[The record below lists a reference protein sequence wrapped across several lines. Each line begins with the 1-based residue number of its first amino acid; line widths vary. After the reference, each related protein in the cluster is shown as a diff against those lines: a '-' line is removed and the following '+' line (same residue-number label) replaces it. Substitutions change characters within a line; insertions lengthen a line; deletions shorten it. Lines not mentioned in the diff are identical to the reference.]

1 MINEKYGFEFLAI
14 GDKYDKVMPGDGAI
28 FEMYGQTCSIN
39 IGISNPT
46 EEEVTLLSSG
56 RLDIYLSVIEGIVFV
71 TAKFGD
77 GFIFDMPFNAGLY
90 ESFEFKNPEPY
101 GIYALMVAVDND
113 TNIIKAMRAIGFDA
127 KFSSKLYKFAK
138 KQWEDKIPNY
148 DERLASVY
156 ERYSPQDIL
165 RCAVAKNVVGVEI

>member
-1 MINEKYGFEFLAI
+1 MAEKVEFE
-14 GDKYDKVMPGDGAI
+14 PTCPC
-28 FEMYGQTCSIN
+28 GQT
-39 IGISNPT
+39 
-46 EEEVTLLSSG
+46 V
-56 RLDIYLSVIEGIVFV
+56 
-71 TAKFGD
+71 
-77 GFIFDMPFNAGLY
+77 
-90 ESFEFKNPEPY
+90 FKNPEPY

-113 TNIIKAMRAIGFDA
+113 TNIIKALRAIGFDA
-127 KFSSKLYKFAK
+127 KFSSNLYKFAK

>member
-1 MINEKYGFEFLAI
+1 MINEKHGFEFLAV

-46 EEEVTLLSSG
+46 DEEVNLLSSG

-77 GFIFDMPFNAGLY
+77 GLIFDMPFNAGLY
-90 ESFEFKNPEPY
+90 ENFDFKNPEPY

-138 KQWEDKIPNY
+138 KQWEDKISNY
-148 DERLASVY
+148 DDRLASVY
-156 ERYSPQDIL
+156 KRYSPQDIL
-165 RCAVAKNVVGVEI
+165 RNAVAKNVVGVES